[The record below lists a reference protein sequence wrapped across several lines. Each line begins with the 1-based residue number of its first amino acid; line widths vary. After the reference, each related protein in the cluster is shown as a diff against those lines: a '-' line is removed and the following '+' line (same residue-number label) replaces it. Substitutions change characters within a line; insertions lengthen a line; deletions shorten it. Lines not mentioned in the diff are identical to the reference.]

1 MADYVQIRFESKKID
16 EAIAQTEHNTR
27 TISPS
32 YLRENEAHNK
42 ETNTIYIF
50 KNGVAARYDLDTRKK
65 QLTTNAIIKK
75 QLKEILHNNK
85 ENNKNFREKKHSVV
99 QDTVITLSN
108 SINGMYAN
116 GLITKEQL
124 NKKFLENIKALEKEL
139 GIKAINVAIHY
150 DEKTPHC
157 HFMFE
162 TYNAGKSIAIDLRR
176 KFANA
181 QDVCGSVWNDLG
193 FKRGEKKEKTNAR
206 HMKVVEMH
214 QKEIEALKQEIEALK
229 GQKKEVATQIK
240 KVEAFAKK
248 QAQNVIEKN
257 KGFFGVNVETLQ
269 VSIEK
274 MLKNA
279 LLTKTQLQDLKDLK
293 NEVAT
298 LNTQLKTLNTQLQE
312 QAQAQQ
318 MELDTLKTQFKDFS
332 KTQQEKIASMFK
344 QNSLLEQENKKQGQT
359 ITQLQNELK
368 MVNNSLKNNNF
379 LEQLIQQN
387 LEQEK
392 TKQHTFER

>member
-16 EAIAQTEHNTR
+16 EAIGQTEHNTR
-27 TISPS
+27 TIAPS
-32 YLRENEAHNK
+32 YLRTNEAHNK

-50 KNGVAARYDLDTRKK
+50 ENGGAARYDLDNRKK

-75 QLKEILHNNK
+75 QLKEILKHNK

-99 QDTVITLSN
+99 QDSIITLSN

-162 TYNAGKSIAIDLRR
+162 TYNAGKSIANDLKR
-176 KFANA
+176 KFVKA
-181 QDVCGSVWNDLG
+181 QDLCGSVWNDLG
-193 FKRGEKKEKTNAR
+193 FQRGEKKEKTNAR

-214 QKEIEALKQEIEALK
+214 QKEIEQLK
-229 GQKKEVATQIK
+229 GQKKEVETQIK

-298 LNTQLKTLNTQLQE
+298 LNTQLKTLQETLQA

-318 MELDTLKTQFKDFS
+318 VELDTLKTQFKDFS